1 MTRDVS
7 YWLGCRPG
15 LGLPRRAQALITI
28 IVPVGLPP
36 CLPSTHIKGMG
47 SSSFGASGYKKGLCE
62 QNLCEQLKEKKLL
75 PDIKRCRRR

>member
-1 MTRDVS
+1 
-7 YWLGCRPG
+7 
-15 LGLPRRAQALITI
+15 
-28 IVPVGLPP
+28 
-36 CLPSTHIKGMG
+36 MG